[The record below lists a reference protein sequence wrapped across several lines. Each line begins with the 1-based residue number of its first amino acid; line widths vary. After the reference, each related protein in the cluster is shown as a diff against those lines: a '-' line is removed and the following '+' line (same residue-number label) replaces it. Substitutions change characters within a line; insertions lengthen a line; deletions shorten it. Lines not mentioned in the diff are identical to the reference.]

1 MAKKSFCGFLV
12 LELENVR
19 ILSVYVVMGNKLEY
33 LVYIA
38 GKIYLRYLEKKLSI
52 QRTRYTI
59 ITPAMTI
66 LIIRTNIIYRI
77 KDLFLWNNNVQR

>member
-1 MAKKSFCGFLV
+1 
-12 LELENVR
+12 
-19 ILSVYVVMGNKLEY
+19 MGNKLEY

-77 KDLFLWNNNVQR
+77 KDLFL

>member
-1 MAKKSFCGFLV
+1 MANKKLLRFSCF
-12 LELENVR
+12 R
-19 ILSVYVVMGNKLEY
+19 IRKCPHFVSIGCNGKQIGVFGLHCS
-33 LVYIA
+33 
-38 GKIYLRYLEKKLSI
+38 KIYLRYLEKKLSI

>member
-12 LELENVR
+12 LELENVS
-19 ILSVYVVMGNKLEY
+19 ILSALVVMGNKLEY